1 MQEGYTESSSDFEDD
16 DTMLDTTIDTRINSS
31 DSIDA
36 VDSQVDTQDD
46 SSDTF
51 CKAASLKGYSDY
63 RRQIEELLEQK
74 RLRQE
79 MSDYDFGCY

>member
-16 DTMLDTTIDTRINSS
+16 DTTLDGS
-31 DSIDA
+31 DSIDTSDA
-36 VDSQVDTQDD
+36 QDD
-46 SSDTF
+46 SSSTF
-51 CKAASLKGYSDY
+51 FKATSPQGYSDY